1 MKKKVLD
8 SYWAFKLEIIVMSKE
23 RPAVCV
29 NLTSKRGSNG
39 VMLMLQKLIADAKDR
54 PGKVGQVM
62 TGGKLDCHSATLWR
76 SLEDHASGDV
86 EGVVVVVVVIVVV
99 DFWPRAQLQAM
110 ETEATA
116 AEAESQGDYE
126 VCGWNVMAGEYRNAN
141 HTVCV
146 I

>member
-1 MKKKVLD
+1 M
-8 SYWAFKLEIIVMSKE
+8 
-23 RPAVCV
+23 
-29 NLTSKRGSNG
+29 
-39 VMLMLQKLIADAKDR
+39 MLMLQKLIADAKDR

-62 TGGKLDCHSATLWR
+62 AGGKLDCHSATLWR

-126 VCGWNVMAGEYRNAN
+126 VCGWNVWNVMAGEYRNAN